1 MLVLNAPKALNLLS
15 SSPPPTT
22 TPLSPDSC
30 EERALLK
37 LNIGPTQDFWT
48 MWIEFLQQV
57 MYLTRI
63 HYYKI
68 YFPDFW
74 TTTSQLYQGEV
85 FSLRVSPWQEGGG
98 GDW

>member
-1 MLVLNAPKALNLLS
+1 MAWQLIGDI
-15 SSPPPTT
+15 PT
-22 TPLSPDSC
+22 
-30 EERALLK
+30 K
-37 LNIGPTQDFWT
+37 
-48 MWIEFLQQV
+48 EFL
-57 MYLTRI
+57 